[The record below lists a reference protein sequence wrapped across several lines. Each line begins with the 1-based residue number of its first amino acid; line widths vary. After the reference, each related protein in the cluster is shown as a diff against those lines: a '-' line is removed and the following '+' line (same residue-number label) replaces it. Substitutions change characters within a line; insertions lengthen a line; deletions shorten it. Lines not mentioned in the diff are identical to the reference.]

1 MSSFFSWDEPEG
13 LAARG
18 TLIVLAG
25 RGEHGGVYERFG
37 RRLAFDAYRVRAL
50 GDPSADPS
58 VLDEAAKLLADDSLP
73 GPKVLVGSD
82 TGARYAAALAAEGTA
97 GVDAV
102 ILAGLPTADGAPG
115 GREDAAGTGGES
127 PVAIGGESPVGIGG
141 KAQLSTGGEARLA
154 IGEEAE
160 ADVDWEVEVTAR
172 TACPTHQG
180 RLTNDPDFRRG
191 VLFDTPADLPEL
203 RLDRVTVPVLALH
216 GRDDTI
222 SPLDRALDAYAGAR
236 TVVLNG
242 GRHDV
247 LNDALHRTVAA
258 TIVLFLERLRLSPE
272 LTPIAEEP
280 A

>member
-1 MSSFFSWDEPEG
+1 MSSSLARESFSRESFSWDEPEG

-50 GDPSADPS
+50 GDPTADPS
-58 VLDEAAKLLADDSLP
+58 VLDAAAKLLADESLP

-82 TGARYAAALAAEGTA
+82 TGAHHAVRLAAEREPD
-97 GVDAV
+97 VDAL
-102 ILAGLPTADGAPG
+102 ILAGLPTA
-115 GREDAAGTGGES
+115 RWTAGS
-127 PVAIGGESPVGIGG
+127 W
-141 KAQLSTGGEARLA
+141 
-154 IGEEAE
+154 EAE
-160 ADVDWEVEVTAR
+160 VEAR

-180 RLTNDPDFRRG
+180 RLTNDPGFRRG
-191 VLFDTPADLPEL
+191 ALDEGPEPPEL
-203 RLDRVTVPVLALH
+203 RLDRVRVPVLALH
-216 GRDDTI
+216 GEDDPV
-222 SPLDRALDAYAGAR
+222 SPVEQAREAYAGLPGVR
-236 TVVLNG
+236 TVIFNG

-258 TIVLFLERLRLSPE
+258 TVVLFLERLRLSPQ
-272 LTPIAEEP
+272 LPAIAEGP

>member
-50 GDPSADPS
+50 GDATTDPT
-58 VLDEAAKLLADDSLP
+58 VPDRAAKLLADESLP

-82 TGARYAAALAAEGTA
+82 TGALYAARLAAEQPA
-97 GVDAV
+97 AV
-102 ILAGLPTADGAPG
+102 AALVLAGLPTTPWASG
-115 GREDAAGTGGES
+115 GW
-127 PVAIGGESPVGIGG
+127 
-141 KAQLSTGGEARLA
+141 
-154 IGEEAE
+154 EAE
-160 ADVDWEVEVTAR
+160 VEAR

-191 VLFDTPADLPEL
+191 TLGDTSGLPGL
-203 RLDRVTVPVLALH
+203 RLDRVGVPVLALH
-216 GRDDTI
+216 GKDDAI
-222 SPLDRALDAYAGAR
+222 SPVDQALSAYAGHPAVR
-236 TVVLNG
+236 TVTFNG

-258 TIVLFLERLRLSPE
+258 TVVLFLERLRLSSE
-272 LTPIAEEP
+272 LPAIAEGL

>member
-1 MSSFFSWDEPEG
+1 MSSSFSWDEPEG

-50 GDPSADPS
+50 GDPTTEPS
-58 VLDEAAKLLADDSLP
+58 VLEQAAKLLADESLP

-82 TGARYAAALAAEGTA
+82 TGARYAAHLAAEREA
-97 GVDAV
+97 SLDAL
-102 ILAGLPTADGAPG
+102 ILAGLPTA
-115 GREDAAGTGGES
+115 RWSAGS
-127 PVAIGGESPVGIGG
+127 W
-141 KAQLSTGGEARLA
+141 
-154 IGEEAE
+154 EAE
-160 ADVDWEVEVTAR
+160 VEAR

-180 RLTNDPDFRRG
+180 RLTDDAGFRRG
-191 VLFDTPADLPEL
+191 ALDGNPDLPEL
-203 RLDRVTVPVLALH
+203 HLDRVRVPVLALH
-216 GRDDTI
+216 GKDDPV
-222 SPLDRALDAYAGAR
+222 SPVEQALEAYAGHAGVR
-236 TVVLNG
+236 TVTFDG

-258 TIVLFLERLRLSPE
+258 TVVLFLERLRLSPE
-272 LTPIAEEP
+272 LPAIAEGL

>member
-1 MSSFFSWDEPEG
+1 MSSSFSWDEPEG

-50 GDPSADPS
+50 GDPAADPS
-58 VLDEAAKLLADDSLP
+58 VLDEAAKLLADESLP

-82 TGARYAAALAAEGTA
+82 TGALYA
-97 GVDAV
+97 
-102 ILAGLPTADGAPG
+102 
-115 GREDAAGTGGES
+115 
-127 PVAIGGESPVGIGG
+127 
-141 KAQLSTGGEARLA
+141 ARLA
-154 IGEEAE
+154 EERTVDVDALILVGLPVSPWTAGSWEAE
-160 ADVDWEVEVTAR
+160 VEAR

-180 RLTNDPDFRRG
+180 RLTNDADFRRDA
-191 VLFDTPADLPEL
+191 LDSLPDLPAP
-203 RLDRVTVPVLALH
+203 RLDRVDVPVLALH
-216 GRDDTI
+216 GKDDTV
-222 SPLDRALDAYAGAR
+222 SPVDQALAAYQGAR
-236 TVVLNG
+236 TVVFDG

-258 TIVLFLERLRLSPE
+258 TVVLFLERLRLSPE
-272 LTPIAEEP
+272 LPLIAEEQ

>member
-1 MSSFFSWDEPEG
+1 MPSSFSWDEPEG

-50 GDPSADPS
+50 GDATADPS
-58 VLDEAAKLLADDSLP
+58 VLDEAAKLLADESLP

-82 TGARYAAALAAEGTA
+82 TGALHAARLAVEQAA
-97 GVDAV
+97 DVDALIV
-102 ILAGLPTADGAPG
+102 AGLPT
-115 GREDAAGTGGES
+115 S
-127 PVAIGGESPVGIGG
+127 PWTSGSW
-141 KAQLSTGGEARLA
+141 
-154 IGEEAE
+154 EAE
-160 ADVDWEVEVTAR
+160 VEAR

-180 RLTNDPDFRRG
+180 RLTNDPDFRRAA
-191 VLFDTPADLPEL
+191 LDAAPELPAL
-203 RLDRVTVPVLALH
+203 RLDRVRVPVLALH
-216 GRDDTI
+216 GQDDRV
-222 SPLDRALDAYAGAR
+222 SPVDEALHAYAGVR
-236 TVVLNG
+236 TVLFRG

-258 TIVLFLERLRLSPE
+258 TVVLFLERLRLSPE
-272 LTPIAEEP
+272 LPPIAEER

>member
-1 MSSFFSWDEPEG
+1 MPTSLSSWNEPKG

-37 RRLAFDAYRVRAL
+37 RRLAFDAYRVLAL

-58 VLDEAAKLLADDSLP
+58 VLEEAAELLADETLT

-82 TGARYAAALAAEGTA
+82 TGARYAAHLAAEQTPGI
-97 GVDAV
+97 DAL
-102 ILAGLPTADGAPG
+102 ILAGLPTAPWVAGSW
-115 GREDAAGTGGES
+115 DAEL
-127 PVAIGGESPVGIGG
+127 E
-141 KAQLSTGGEARLA
+141 
-154 IGEEAE
+154 
-160 ADVDWEVEVTAR
+160 AR

-191 VLFDTPADLPEL
+191 SLDEASDLPEL
-203 RLDRVTVPVLALH
+203 RLDLVRAPVLALH
-216 GRDDTI
+216 GAEDTI
-222 SPLDRALDAYAGAR
+222 SPLDQALSAYAGFAGVR
-236 TVVLNG
+236 TVTFNS

-247 LNDALHRTVAA
+247 LNDALHRTAAA
-258 TIVLFLERLRLSPE
+258 TVVLFLERLRLSAE
-272 LTPIAEEP
+272 LPLIAEDL